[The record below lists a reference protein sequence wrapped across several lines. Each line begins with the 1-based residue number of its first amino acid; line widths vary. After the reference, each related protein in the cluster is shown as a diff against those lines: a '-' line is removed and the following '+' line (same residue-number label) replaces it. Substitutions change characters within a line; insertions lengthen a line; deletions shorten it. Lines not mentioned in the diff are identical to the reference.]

1 MIEAVVT
8 ERVLGNLRM
17 KAVPKATKPKSL
29 INIRD
34 NVLTGLL
41 ASPQYSDEARK
52 ISFELNTRLV
62 KMTATGPAMDG
73 EAILNRANQVFQ
85 GLLQKGLGPLGNLLT
100 LMGHDCRQLFQTF
113 DAEYQVVTLP
123 DLVFVHLV
131 SAIGQPDA
139 FGFNMGGV
147 PVVANSLLT
156 RARENDKEAQ
166 LVIQHERRHFD
177 FRSIHQGLMLGEIR
191 FVGELYADYAA
202 YLDVYGLD
210 SFRANTFGRGTGYD
224 DTILRRL
231 LHECDYTQDYFGPVA
246 ANQKAALFVRAA
258 TANTLLVKLIVG
270 NPALCLDYLKTLS
283 SFDQVICMV
292 PQQDAISNIIRYYL
306 SFFASSGLSCS
317 PSQISLEKHPQL
329 QAQFTLFAQAFFKEY
344 QGT

>member
-1 MIEAVVT
+1 MI
-8 ERVLGNLRM
+8 ERVLGGLRT
-17 KAVPKATKPKSL
+17 ATIPKATKPKSL
-29 INIRD
+29 IKVRD
-34 NVLTGLL
+34 GILTPLL
-41 ASPQYSDEARK
+41 GSTQYSDEART
-52 ISFELNTRLV
+52 ISSELNSRLV
-62 KMTATGPAMDG
+62 KMTAAGPGEMDP
-73 EAILNRANQVFQ
+73 EETLNRANQVFQ
-85 GLLQKGLGPLGNLLT
+85 RLLQKGLGPLGDLLT
-100 LMGHDCRQLFQTF
+100 LLGHDCRRLFQTF

-147 PVVANSLLT
+147 PVVADSLLT

-177 FRSIHQGLMLGEIR
+177 FRSIHQELMLGEIR
-191 FVGELYADYAA
+191 LVGELYADYAA

-210 SFRANTFGRGTGYD
+210 SFKANTFGQGTGYD
-224 DTILRRL
+224 NTILRRL
-231 LHECDYTQDYFGPVA
+231 LHGCDYTQDFSGPVDA
-246 ANQKAALFVRAA
+246 SQKAALSVRAA
-258 TANTLLVKLIVG
+258 TANTLLVKLIAGDPV
-270 NPALCLDYLKTLS
+270 LCLDYLKTLS

-292 PQQDAISNIIRYYL
+292 QQEDAIINIVKYFI

-329 QAQFTLFAQAFFKEY
+329 QAQFTIFAQAFFKEC